1 MNKIDNWFN
10 LNNSELAEIMQVYTS
25 DYEPS
30 INLLSSSKDNHGVIE
45 QLKKDILDKLYLK
58 KVAILVYTK
67 LNGSTF
73 IELK

>member
-30 INLLSSSKDNHGVIE
+30 INLLSSSNDNHGVIE

>member
-1 MNKIDNWFN
+1 
-10 LNNSELAEIMQVYTS
+10 MQVYKS

-30 INLLSSSKDNHGVIE
+30 INLLSSSNDNHGVIE
-45 QLKKDILDKLYLK
+45 QLKKDILYKLYLK